1 MGRDATQSPTFNLYC
16 RWPVVIH
23 PARIPFPSG
32 NGFFETMRTEG
43 GRIVEF
49 NRHMRRALT
58 AAEFTGIR
66 MPSEDAIRREVIS
79 VLEKSPHSIG
89 RLRVCV
95 TSEGLTVTHDEYAE
109 STEAGFITFSPHT
122 SKATGEQ
129 FKTFPYDSHYEVLD
143 EARAYGFDDAI
154 IFNSKNDVTETA
166 ISNIAFL
173 FGSTWY
179 TPPISAGLLP
189 GVMRA
194 IAIER
199 CGVEV
204 RNIHISEVPE
214 ASEIC
219 LLGSMKIAQPI
230 HQLGEHRLQCGLESQ
245 AFVAKMREKVEY
257 FSVV

>member
-1 MGRDATQSPTFNLYC
+1 
-16 RWPVVIH
+16 
-23 PARIPFPSG
+23 
-32 NGFFETMRTEG
+32 MRTEE
-43 GRIVEF
+43 GRIIEF

-58 AAEFTGIR
+58 ASEFTGIR
-66 MPSEDAIRREVIS
+66 MPSEDSIRSELASVIS
-79 VLEKSPHSIG
+79 SNSYPIG
-89 RLRVCV
+89 RLRVCF
-95 TSEGLTVTHDEYAE
+95 TAHGLTVTHDEYIDV
-109 STEAGFITFSPHT
+109 TEAAFITFSPHT
-122 SKATGEQ
+122 SRAIGEQ

-143 EARAYGFDDAI
+143 DARANGFDDAI
-154 IFNSKNDVTETA
+154 IFNSNNDVTETA

-173 FGSTWY
+173 IDSTWY
-179 TPPISAGLLP
+179 TPPISAGILP

-214 ASEIC
+214 ATEIC

-230 HQLGEHRLQCGLESQ
+230 QQIGELRLLCGPESQ